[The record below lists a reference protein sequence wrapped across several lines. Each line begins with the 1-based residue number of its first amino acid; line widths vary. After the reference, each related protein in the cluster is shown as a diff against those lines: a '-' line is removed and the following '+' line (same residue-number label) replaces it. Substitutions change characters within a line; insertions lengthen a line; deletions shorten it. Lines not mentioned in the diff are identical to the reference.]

1 MVNARCLT
9 PDRAVFVFYTDLV
22 SVGPRLA
29 TICQRRSTAPRMV
42 LLSESLDR
50 PVLPLPRVRPCS
62 PWFFWLHREEPRGTR
77 GTRADTGN
85 TGGHGEHGRTRADTG
100 ETGGVCSEG
109 STFFDSSRPLKLS
122 RHTKKKNA
130 SSTGTITWGQEPNP
144 ATGRPFVHRRRTRRS
159 VAGPTYVCRTKSC
172 DRDQP
177 DCPMA

>member
-62 PWFFWLHREEPRGTR
+62 PWFFWLHREEPRG
-77 GTRADTGN
+77 
-85 TGGHGEHGRTRADTG
+85 TRADTG